1 MRKKF
6 IHRVFSR
13 TTIVATLILLQI
25 AVLTF
30 AIWQLSSYFV
40 YVYAAFEVLSL
51 VVVVWMVGHKD
62 NPSYKLAW
70 TIPILL
76 FPVFGGLF
84 YLLFGGKKA
93 TGTFR
98 RRMERAFISWAP
110 SLVQD
115 DRVMKEIS
123 AIDRSAANQARYLAA
138 CSTYPLHKNT
148 MTRYLSPGEVKFEAL
163 CEELEKAEHYI
174 FLEYFIIGEG
184 VMWGRVLDILRRK
197 AAQGVDVRVMYD
209 DVGCSHTLPS
219 GYHLVLRKM
228 GIKCMVFN
236 PFRPV
241 MSLMLNN
248 RDHRKIAV
256 IDGHTGFTGGINLAD
271 EYINEYERFGRWK
284 DAAIMLKGEAV
295 WNLTIMFLQVWNF
308 MSGVE
313 ENYSRFMPHVHHPE
327 PFESDGFVLPYGDS
341 PLDEENVGESAYLNI
356 IGRAKDYI
364 YINTPYL
371 IVDNELVTALCL
383 AAKSGVD
390 VRIVTP
396 AIPDKWFVHMV
407 TQAYYQQLVEAGVKI
422 YEFVPGFIHSKTF
435 VADDEI
441 GVVGTI
447 NLDYRSLY
455 LHFEC
460 AVWLYRTRSV
470 MEIKEDFLETLTLC
484 RQISLEDCTNI
495 GFFKRIL
502 RGVLRAFAPLM

>member
-1 MRKKF
+1 MRKKL
-6 IHRVFSR
+6 IHRIFSR
-13 TTIVATLILLQI
+13 TAVVALLILLQVAI
-25 AVLTF
+25 LTF
-30 AIWQLSSYFV
+30 AIWKLSNYFV
-40 YVYAAFEVLSL
+40 YVYALFETLSII
-51 VVVVWMVGHKD
+51 VVVWLVGHKD

-84 YLLFGGKKA
+84 YLFFGGKK
-93 TGTFR
+93 TTVSFR
-98 RRMERAFISWAP
+98 KRMEKAFVKWAP
-110 SLVQD
+110 YLVQD
-115 DRVMKEIS
+115 DKIMQELTGY
-123 AIDRSAANQARYLAA
+123 DRSIANQARYLAA

-148 MTRYLSPGEVKFEAL
+148 TTRYLSPGEAKFEAL
-163 CEELEKAEHYI
+163 CQELEKAEHYI
-174 FLEYFIIGEG
+174 FMEYFIIGEG

-209 DVGCSHTLPS
+209 DVGCSYTLPP
-219 GYHLVLRKM
+219 GYHITLRKM

-241 MSLMLNN
+241 MSVMLNN

-256 IDGHTGFTGGINLAD
+256 IDGHTGFTGGVNLAD

-295 WNLTIMFLQVWNF
+295 RNLTIMFLQVWNF
-308 MSGVE
+308 MTGIE
-313 ENYSRFMPHVHHPE
+313 EDYGKYMPHTHHPE

-341 PLDEENVGESAYLNI
+341 PLDDENVGECAYLNI

-371 IVDNELVTALCL
+371 IINNELVTALSL

-396 AIPDKWFVHMV
+396 YVADKWFVHMV

-422 YEFVPGFIHSKTF
+422 YEFTPGFIHSKTF
-435 VADDEI
+435 VADDEV

-470 MEIKEDFLETLTLC
+470 MEIKEDFLQTLPLC
-484 RQISLEDCTNI
+484 RQISLEDCLNV
-495 GFFKRIL
+495 GLFKRIL

>member
-1 MRKKF
+1 MQKKLTQR
-6 IHRVFSR
+6 IFSR
-13 TTIVATLILLQI
+13 TNTVALLILLQI
-25 AVLTF
+25 AVLVI
-30 AIWQLSSYFV
+30 AIWRLTNYFIYV
-40 YVYAAFEVLSL
+40 YVLFELLSI
-51 VVVVWMVGHKD
+51 VVVIWLVGHKD

-84 YLLFGGKKA
+84 YLFFGGKKA
-93 TGTFR
+93 TTSFR
-98 RRMERAFISWAP
+98 RRMEKAFVKWAP
-110 SLVQD
+110 YLVQD
-115 DRVMKEIS
+115 DTIMREVAEI
-123 AIDRSAANQARYLAA
+123 DPSAANQARYLAA

-148 MTRYLSPGEVKFEAL
+148 VTRYLSPGEEKFKVL

-184 VMWGRVLDILRRK
+184 IMWGRVLEILQRK
-197 AAQGVDVRVMYD
+197 AAQGLDVRVMYD
-209 DVGCSHTLPS
+209 DMGCSHTLPT
-219 GYHLVLRKM
+219 GYHLTLRKM

-241 MSLMLNN
+241 MSVMLNN

-256 IDGHTGFTGGINLAD
+256 IDGHTAFTGGVNLAD
-271 EYINEYERFGRWK
+271 EYINEYERCGRWK

-295 WNLTIMFLQVWNF
+295 WNLTVMFLQVWGF
-308 MSGVE
+308 MSGVDE
-313 ENYSRFMPHVHHPE
+313 DHNKYLPHKHHPE
-327 PFESDGFVLPYGDS
+327 PFESDGYVLPYGDS
-341 PLDEENVGESAYLNI
+341 PLDDENVGESAYLNI
-356 IGRAKDYI
+356 INRAKKYI

-371 IVDNELVTALCL
+371 IVDNELVTALTL

-396 AIPDKWFVHMV
+396 HIADKWFVHMV

-422 YEFVPGFIHSKTF
+422 YEYTPGFIHSKTF
-435 VADDEI
+435 VADDEV

-460 AVWLYRTRSV
+460 AVWLYRTRSL
-470 MEIKEDFLETLTLC
+470 MEIKEDFLNTLSEC
-484 RQISLEDCTNI
+484 QQISLEDCSNI
-495 GFFKRIL
+495 SLFKRIL
-502 RGVLRAFAPLM
+502 RSILRAFAPLM